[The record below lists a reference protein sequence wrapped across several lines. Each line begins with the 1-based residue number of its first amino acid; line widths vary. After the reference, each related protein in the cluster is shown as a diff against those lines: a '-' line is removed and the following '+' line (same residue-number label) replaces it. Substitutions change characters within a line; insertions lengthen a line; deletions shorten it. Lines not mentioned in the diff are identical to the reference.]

1 MHPPF
6 RKVLVANRGEIAVR
20 VIRALREQG
29 VASVAVFSEADRNAL
44 HVRFADEAYCIGPP
58 PSAESYLD
66 QRRLIETAR
75 RVGAEAIH
83 PGYGFLSEN
92 ASFARACDEAGLVF
106 IGPSAES
113 IAAMGDKLQARA
125 VGRKAGIP
133 IVPGSPGPV
142 ADLDE
147 ALRGAEAI
155 GYPVMLKASAG
166 GGGKGM
172 RVVQSAKDLPTA
184 FSLTRGEAESAFG
197 DGTLYIEKFIDKP
210 RHIEIQVF
218 GDGKG
223 NVVHLGERE
232 CTLQRR
238 HQKVVEESPSI
249 VIDAAKRRAMGE
261 AAVALARTVNYRNAG
276 TVEFIYGADGGF
288 YFLEMNTRLQ
298 VEHPVTEL
306 VYGVDLAREQI
317 RVAAGLP
324 LSFRQEDLVPKGW
337 AIECRIYAE
346 DPYNNFFPSLGRITR
361 LRLASG
367 PGVRNDLGIL
377 QGYEVSRFYDPML
390 GKLISYGLDRE
401 EARRRM
407 LRALR
412 ETVVEGVRTN
422 IPFHRWVLARDEF
435 IRGDFD
441 TRFIEKVFTGVER
454 STDPAAERAAVIAA
468 VIATHAEQ
476 QRVRPEAAAGGDGM
490 NPWRL
495 LGRPGSTNR
504 GR

>member
-1 MHPPF
+1 MKPPF

-20 VIRALREQG
+20 IIRALHEQG
-29 VASVAVFSEADRNAL
+29 VGAVAVFSEADRNAV

-58 PSAESYLD
+58 PSKESYLN
-66 QRRLIETAR
+66 QVVLIETALR
-75 RVGAEAIH
+75 CGAEAIH

-92 ASFARACDEAGLVF
+92 AGFSRACDEAGLVF

-113 IAAMGDKLQARA
+113 IAAMGDKLEARA
-125 VGRKAGIP
+125 VGRAAGIP

-142 ADLDE
+142 VDLSQ
-147 ALRGAEAI
+147 ALQSAETI
-155 GYPVMLKASAG
+155 GYPIMLKASAG

-172 RVVQSAKDLPTA
+172 RVVKSAKDLATA

-197 DGTLYIEKFIDKP
+197 NGTLYLEKFIEKP
-210 RHIEIQVF
+210 RHIEIQIF

-232 CTLQRR
+232 CSLQRR
-238 HQKVVEESPSI
+238 HQKVIEESPSV

-261 AAVALARTVNYRNAG
+261 AAVKLAKAVNYRNAG

-317 RVAAGLP
+317 RVAGGLP
-324 LSFRQEDLVPKGW
+324 LSFKQDELTPKGW

-346 DPYNNFFPSLGRITR
+346 DPYNSFFPSLGRITR

-367 PGVRNDLGIL
+367 PGVRNDFGIL

-390 GKLISYGLDRE
+390 GKLIVHGADRE

-422 IPFHRWVLARDEF
+422 IPFHRWMLAREEF

-441 TRFIEKVFTGVER
+441 TGFIESMFTGVER

-468 VIATHAEQ
+468 VIAVHVEE
-476 QRVRPEAAAGGDGM
+476 QRVRPSATGGDGM

-495 LGRPGSTNR
+495 MGRPGATNR

>member
-1 MHPPF
+1 MKPPF

-20 VIRALREQG
+20 VIRALHEQG
-29 VASVAVFSEADRNAL
+29 VGAVAVFSEADRNSV

-58 PSAESYLD
+58 PSSESYLN
-66 QRRLIETAR
+66 QAVILETALR
-75 RVGAEAIH
+75 CGAEAIH

-92 ASFARACDEAGLVF
+92 AGFSRACAEAGLVF

-113 IAAMGDKLQARA
+113 IAAMGDKLEARA
-125 VGRKAGIP
+125 VGRAAGIP

-142 ADLDE
+142 ADLSQ
-147 ALRGAEAI
+147 ALQSAETI
-155 GYPVMLKASAG
+155 GYPIMLKASAG

-172 RVVQSAKDLPTA
+172 RVVRSAKDLATA
-184 FSLTRGEAESAFG
+184 FALTRGEAESAFG
-197 DGTLYIEKFIDKP
+197 NGKLYIEKFIEKP

-232 CTLQRR
+232 CSLQRR
-238 HQKVVEESPSI
+238 HQKVIEEAPSV

-261 AAVALARTVNYRNAG
+261 AAVKLAKAVNYRNAG

-324 LSFRQEDLVPKGW
+324 LSFKQDELVPKGW

-367 PGVRNDLGIL
+367 PGVRNDFGIL

-390 GKLISYGLDRE
+390 GKLVVHGADRE

-422 IPFHRWVLARDEF
+422 IPFHRWMLAREEF

-441 TRFIEKVFTGVER
+441 TSFIESMFTGVER

-468 VIATHAEQ
+468 VIATHVEE
-476 QRVRPEAAAGGDGM
+476 QRVRPPAAGDSGM
-490 NPWRL
+490 DPWRL
-495 LGRPGSTNR
+495 MGRPGATNR

>member
-1 MHPPF
+1 MAEVSL
-6 RKVLVANRGEIAVR
+6 RDNIAR
-20 VIRALREQG
+20 V
-29 VASVAVFSEADRNAL
+29 
-44 HVRFADEAYCIGPP
+44 H
-58 PSAESYLD
+58 
-66 QRRLIETAR
+66 
-75 RVGAEAIH
+75 
-83 PGYGFLSEN
+83 
-92 ASFARACDEAGLVF
+92 
-106 IGPSAES
+106 
-113 IAAMGDKLQARA
+113 
-125 VGRKAGIP
+125 
-133 IVPGSPGPV
+133 
-142 ADLDE
+142 
-147 ALRGAEAI
+147 
-155 GYPVMLKASAG
+155 
-166 GGGKGM
+166 
-172 RVVQSAKDLPTA
+172 
-184 FSLTRGEAESAFG
+184 
-197 DGTLYIEKFIDKP
+197 
-210 RHIEIQVF
+210 
-218 GDGKG
+218 
-223 NVVHLGERE
+223 ER
-232 CTLQRR
+232 
-238 HQKVVEESPSI
+238 
-249 VIDAAKRRAMGE
+249 IDAAKRRAMGE

-276 TVEFIYGADGGF
+276 TVELIYGADGGF

-337 AIECRIYAE
+337 AIECRINAE